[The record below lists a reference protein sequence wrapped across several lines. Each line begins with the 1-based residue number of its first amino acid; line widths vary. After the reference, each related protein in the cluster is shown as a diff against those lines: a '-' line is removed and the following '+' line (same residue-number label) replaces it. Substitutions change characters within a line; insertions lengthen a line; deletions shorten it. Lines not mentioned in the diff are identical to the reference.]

1 MEVTVK
7 MSSQPVQEVV
17 ALKLDGQSEFES
29 LLANVISYKRTADV
43 DLISKAYFFSESA
56 HKGQK
61 RRSGEPFVSHC
72 IEVSRILT
80 ELRLDEKTIAAG
92 LLHDVMED
100 TQTTSEE
107 VIREF
112 GEDIA
117 ALISSVTKIG
127 ELRFKSREVQQAE
140 YFRKLLLS
148 LAKDIRVILIKFADR
163 LHNMRTLEYMSPEE
177 RTRIS
182 METLEI
188 YAPLAHRFGIAS
200 IKYELEDLS
209 LKYLDP
215 DMYNFLDEKISLKR
229 EARERQ
235 LDEIKR
241 PLEEALRENGI
252 EARITGRPK
261 HFYSIYRKMK
271 DKGRSFEEIY
281 DLLALRVIVK
291 TIRDCYHVLGIVHTL
306 FTPMEDR
313 FKDYIATPK
322 SNMYQSLHTTFV
334 DRRTSQ
340 RVEIQIKT
348 EDMHKVAETG
358 IAAHWR
364 YKEGIESEDK
374 LDNAIP
380 WIRQF
385 IDWQRETPDS
395 KEFMEELKIN
405 LFQDEIF
412 VFTPKGDLK
421 HLPKGATPI
430 DFAFSVHS
438 DIGYHCFGAKVNGQ
452 MVPLSYQLK
461 SGNTVEILTSNHQ
474 KPNKDWLNMVE
485 SARARS
491 RIKRWLKNEEYT
503 QSVKLGKE
511 ILSDLTGNLGVNP
524 NEDELSDIAM
534 SFGFR
539 DIERLYE
546 AMGNGAISVNQV
558 EAKFPGKRRSFLADL
573 IGQVWDSRQ
582 GVRVK
587 DIDNPMIQF
596 AKCCHPVP
604 GDDIVGFVTR
614 GRGISIHR
622 NDCSNVKESTSKMPE
637 RSIDVEWDSDSEQ
650 IFPAQIMITANDR
663 KGLLNN
669 ITAAISESGVNIR
682 SGEFRTE
689 DDSLASNRLVLDIK
703 NLKQLNRLMKKI
715 RDVKGVI
722 KVDRVM
728 ETNGRIEA

>member
-1 MEVTVK
+1 
-7 MSSQPVQEVV
+7 MSSQPARELVN
-17 ALKLDGQSEFES
+17 AGLDGQSEFEF
-29 LLANVISYKRTADV
+29 LLTKVRSYNRAADV
-43 DLISKAYFFSESA
+43 DLISRAYFFSESA

-61 RRSGEPFVSHC
+61 RRSGEPFIHHC
-72 IEVSRILT
+72 IEVAKILAG
-80 ELRLDEKTIAAG
+80 LRLDEKTIAAG

-100 TQTTSEE
+100 TETTYERLAE
-107 VIREF
+107 EF

-117 ALISSVTKIG
+117 SLISGVTKIG
-127 ELRFKSREVQQAE
+127 ELKFKSREIQQAE

-177 RTRIS
+177 QRRIS
-182 METLEI
+182 METIEI

-209 LKYLDP
+209 FKYLDP
-215 DMYNFLDEKISLKR
+215 EMYRFIEEKISLKR
-229 EARERQ
+229 AERERQ
-235 LDEIKR
+235 IEEIKG
-241 PLEEALRENGI
+241 PLEAALRENGI
-252 EARITGRPK
+252 KARITGRPK

-281 DLLALRVIVK
+281 DLLALRVIVG
-291 TIRDCYHVLGIVHTL
+291 TVRDCYHVLGIVHTL
-306 FTPMEDR
+306 FTPVEDR

-322 SNMYQSLHTTFV
+322 SNMYQSLHTTV
-334 DRRTSQ
+334 IDRRTGQ
-340 RVEIQIKT
+340 RVEIQIRT

-364 YKEGIESEDK
+364 YKEGTSSKDE
-374 LDNAIP
+374 LDSVIP
-380 WIRQF
+380 WVRQF
-385 IDWQRETPDS
+385 IDWQRETSDS
-395 KEFMEELKIN
+395 KEFMEELKID

-452 MVPLSYQLK
+452 MVPLSYELK
-461 SGNTVEILTSNHQ
+461 SGDTVEIITSAHQ
-474 KPNKDWLNMVE
+474 KPNKDWLSIVK
-485 SARARS
+485 SARART

-503 QSVKLGKE
+503 QSVRLGKE
-511 ILSDLTGNLGVNP
+511 IFGELIGKLRIHP

-534 SFGFR
+534 SFGFN
-539 DIERLYE
+539 DIERLY
-546 AMGNGAISVNQV
+546 AALGNGEISVGQV
-558 EAKFPGKRRSFLADL
+558 EAKLPGRRRKSFLADL
-573 IGQVWDSRQ
+573 IGQVWDSRH

-604 GDDIVGFVTR
+604 GDDIVGFITR

-622 NDCSNVKESTSKMPE
+622 SDCANARESISRTPE
-637 RSIDVEWDSDSEQ
+637 RRIDVEWDSGSEQ
-650 IFPAQIMITANDR
+650 IFPAKIMITANDR
-663 KGLLNN
+663 KGLLSD
-669 ITAAISESGVNIR
+669 ITSAIAESGVNIR
-682 SGEFRTE
+682 SGEFITE
-689 DDSLASNRLVLDIK
+689 EESLASNRLILDVK

-715 RDVKGVI
+715 REVKGVI
-722 KVDRVM
+722 KVERVM
-728 ETNGRIEA
+728 EADGRVET